1 MDDTRS
7 RESGLQRHPHVP
19 KLRWA
24 RIDIRRHQRECDRSE
39 SGCRGRLRG
48 HSFLRSGDDG
58 DGHQQGHLDDSES
71 SSLQLQ
77 QCGRRGAMGTDI
89 HKCRYQAKRCRS
101 VGADRPSCS
110 EHHPAGHPVKRSF
123 AAAGGAPSMNIR
135 EMLEKIEFDTLA
147 PRAAKSAE
155 TRGRDRAEPEDD
167 LRPSYQRDRDR
178 IIHSKAF
185 RRLKHKTQVFL
196 APEGDHYRTRL
207 THVLEVTQIGRTIAK
222 SLRLNEV
229 LTEAIGLGHDLGH
242 SAFGP
247 AGEAALNKLVKGGFD
262 HYRQSVRVV
271 EVLENDG
278 RGLNLTIEVRD
289 GILKHSKGEKGELLR
304 RRPKSRALTLEGDIV
319 RISDIIAYVNHDIDD
334 GVRAGIIAADD
345 IPKDI
350 RETLGATGS
359 DRIDRMVRDVIAAT
373 LSCDYEAISMSP
385 EVYESLEALRTF
397 MFQNLYLTPAVRS
410 EFEKAQGVLTTL
422 FEYVTSHPQEFF
434 SDKSEEPVER
444 LAIDFIAGMTDRYA
458 INLYERL
465 FVPKARV

>member
-1 MDDTRS
+1 MMT
-7 RESGLQRHPHVP
+7 
-19 KLRWA
+19 
-24 RIDIRRHQRECDRSE
+24 
-39 SGCRGRLRG
+39 
-48 HSFLRSGDDG
+48 
-58 DGHQQGHLDDSES
+58 
-71 SSLQLQ
+71 
-77 QCGRRGAMGTDI
+77 
-89 HKCRYQAKRCRS
+89 
-101 VGADRPSCS
+101 
-110 EHHPAGHPVKRSF
+110 
-123 AAAGGAPSMNIR
+123 NIR
-135 EMLEKIEFDTLA
+135 EMLENIERDTMVA
-147 PRAAKSAE
+147 RAARSAE
-155 TRGRDRAEPEDD
+155 TRGRDREEPEDD

-178 IIHSKAF
+178 IIHCKAF

-207 THVLEVTQIGRTIAK
+207 THVLEVTQIARTIAK

-242 SAFGP
+242 SAFGH

-334 GVRAGIIAADD
+334 GIRAGVMTEDD
-345 IPKDI
+345 IPKEI
-350 RETLGATGS
+350 RKTLGNKAGQ
-359 DRIDRMVRDVIAAT
+359 RIDRMVRDVIDST
-373 LSCDYEAISMSP
+373 LACGYESVSMSA
-385 EVYESLEALRTF
+385 EVLGALEELRTY
-397 MFQNLYLTPAVRS
+397 MFQNMYLTPAVRN
-410 EFEKAQGVLTTL
+410 EFVKAQRTLTAL
-422 FEYVTSHPQEFF
+422 FEHVTANPGEFL
-434 SDKSEEPVER
+434 SSVSEEPVER

-465 FVPKARV
+465 FVPRAWV

>member
-1 MDDTRS
+1 MT
-7 RESGLQRHPHVP
+7 
-19 KLRWA
+19 
-24 RIDIRRHQRECDRSE
+24 
-39 SGCRGRLRG
+39 
-48 HSFLRSGDDG
+48 
-58 DGHQQGHLDDSES
+58 
-71 SSLQLQ
+71 
-77 QCGRRGAMGTDI
+77 T
-89 HKCRYQAKRCRS
+89 
-101 VGADRPSCS
+101 
-110 EHHPAGHPVKRSF
+110 
-123 AAAGGAPSMNIR
+123 IR
-135 EMLEKIEFDTLA
+135 EMLETIERDTMVA
-147 PRAAKSAE
+147 RAARSAE
-155 TRGRDRAEPEDD
+155 TRGRDREEAEDD

-178 IIHSKAF
+178 IIHCKTF

-207 THVLEVTQIGRTIAK
+207 THVLEVMQISRTIAK

-242 SAFGP
+242 SAFGH

-334 GVRAGIIAADD
+334 GIRASVLTETD
-345 IPKDI
+345 IPKEI
-350 RETLGATGS
+350 RKTLGRTGS
-359 DRIDRMVRDVIAAT
+359 QRIDRMVRDVIAST
-373 LSCDYEAISMSP
+373 LACDYAAIMMSP
-385 EVYESLEALRTF
+385 EVLQALEELRTF
-397 MFQNLYLTPAVRS
+397 MFQNMYLTPTVRN
-410 EFEKAQGVLTTL
+410 EFEKAQRILTTL
-422 FEYVTSHPQEFF
+422 FEYVTAHPEQFF
-434 SDKSEEPVER
+434 GEKPEEPIER

-465 FVPKARV
+465 FVPRAWV

>member
-1 MDDTRS
+1 
-7 RESGLQRHPHVP
+7 
-19 KLRWA
+19 
-24 RIDIRRHQRECDRSE
+24 
-39 SGCRGRLRG
+39 
-48 HSFLRSGDDG
+48 
-58 DGHQQGHLDDSES
+58 
-71 SSLQLQ
+71 
-77 QCGRRGAMGTDI
+77 
-89 HKCRYQAKRCRS
+89 
-101 VGADRPSCS
+101 
-110 EHHPAGHPVKRSF
+110 
-123 AAAGGAPSMNIR
+123 
-135 EMLEKIEFDTLA
+135 MLENIERDTLV
-147 PRAAKSAE
+147 PRAARSSE
-155 TRGRDRAEPEDD
+155 TRGRDREEAEDD
-167 LRPSYQRDRDR
+167 IRPSYQRDRDR
-178 IIHSKAF
+178 IIHCKAF

-207 THVLEVTQIGRTIAK
+207 THVLEVTQIARTIAK

-242 SAFGP
+242 SAFGH

-334 GVRAGIIAADD
+334 GIRAGVLTEDD

-350 RETLGATGS
+350 RKALGNKGG
-359 DRIDRMVRDVIAAT
+359 DRIDRMVRDVIDST
-373 LSCDYEAISMSP
+373 LGVDYAQISMSA
-385 EVYESLEALRTF
+385 EVLGALEELRTY
-397 MFQNLYLTPAVRS
+397 MFQNMYLTPTVRGEFVKAQRTLTALFEHVIANPS
-410 EFEKAQGVLTTL
+410 EFLDL
-422 FEYVTSHPQEFF
+422 SR
-434 SDKSEEPVER
+434 DEPVER

-465 FVPKARV
+465 FVPRAWV

>member
-1 MDDTRS
+1 
-7 RESGLQRHPHVP
+7 
-19 KLRWA
+19 
-24 RIDIRRHQRECDRSE
+24 
-39 SGCRGRLRG
+39 
-48 HSFLRSGDDG
+48 
-58 DGHQQGHLDDSES
+58 
-71 SSLQLQ
+71 
-77 QCGRRGAMGTDI
+77 
-89 HKCRYQAKRCRS
+89 
-101 VGADRPSCS
+101 
-110 EHHPAGHPVKRSF
+110 
-123 AAAGGAPSMNIR
+123 MNIR
-135 EMLEKIEFDTLA
+135 ETLEKIEYDTLA

-167 LRPSYQRDRDR
+167 LRPSYQHDRDR
-178 IIHSKAF
+178 IIHCKAF

-242 SAFGP
+242 SAFGH

-278 RGLNLTIEVRD
+278 RGLNLTVEVRD

-304 RRPKSRALTLEGDIV
+304 SRPKSRALTLEGDVV

-334 GVRAGIIAADD
+334 GIRAGLLREND
-345 IPKDI
+345 IPSDI
-350 RETLGATGS
+350 RKTLGRTGS
-359 DRIDRMVRDVIAAT
+359 QRIDRMVRDVIAET
-373 LSCDYEAISMSP
+373 LACDYEAIRMSA
-385 EVYESLEALRTF
+385 EVLEALEELRAF
-397 MFQNLYLTPAVRS
+397 MFGNLYLTPAVRS
-410 EFEKAQGVLTTL
+410 EFEKAQRVLATL
-422 FEYVTSHPQEFF
+422 FEYVTAHPQEFF
-434 SDKSEEPVER
+434 AEASLHSDPVER